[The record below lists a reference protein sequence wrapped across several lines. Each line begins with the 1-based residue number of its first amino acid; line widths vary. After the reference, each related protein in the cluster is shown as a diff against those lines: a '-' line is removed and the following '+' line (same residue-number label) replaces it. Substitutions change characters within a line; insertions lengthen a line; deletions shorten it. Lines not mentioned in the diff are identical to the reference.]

1 MAQLADPA
9 RPVQRRVPRQ
19 GRARLSHDAILDAME
34 ELVEKGA
41 VREVP
46 TTNQLAERA
55 GVSVGTLY
63 QYFDGRRAILHALC
77 RRHSAQMRELF
88 VRVAGPHTAAPVAL
102 AVPRFVD
109 ALAQA
114 HAIAP
119 RLHILLVREMLAD
132 GGELMAEV
140 QDPARALV
148 EAWLRQ
154 HAASLRPTDLS
165 TAAGL
170 VTLTVEGAIHLQLL
184 DDPARLHD
192 LAWRNEVTEMVLR
205 YLLEDSERRGH

>member
-1 MAQLADPA
+1 M
-9 RPVQRRVPRQ
+9 
-19 GRARLSHDAILDAME
+19 SHDAILDAME
-34 ELVEKGA
+34 ELVEQSPD
-41 VREVP
+41 RQVP
-46 TTNQLAERA
+46 TTNHLAERA

-88 VRVAGPHTAAPVAL
+88 VRVSGPATGAPVAE
-102 AVPRFVD
+102 AVPQFID

-140 QDPARALV
+140 QDPARALL
-148 EAWLRQ
+148 ETWLRR
-154 HAASLRPTDLS
+154 HAAELRPRDLA

-170 VTLTVEGAIHLQLL
+170 VTITVEGAIHLQLL
-184 DDPARLHD
+184 DDPRQLQEEG
-192 LAWRNEVTEMVLR
+192 WRGEVADMVLR
-205 YLLEDSERRGH
+205 YLLP